1 MPKYSKKLKHPK
13 TIYWLLIADFVI
25 GLIFA
30 FILIVFPDAFLS
42 FVDWPISDPDESALF
57 AYRMLGVA
65 ILGPSLASL
74 FATRKDEWKEINVIM
89 DVECILLLA
98 VILMMLVG
106 GHLIFLL
113 PWSLGAV
120 FIDLMLV
127 FLLIIFAVLTWIERE
142 FAMGM
147 GPPPND
153 EPY

>member
-1 MPKYSKKLKHPK
+1 MRNPK
-13 TIYWLLIADFVI
+13 TIYWLLIANFVI

-42 FVDWPISDPDESALF
+42 FVYWPISDPDESALF

-113 PWSLGAV
+113 PLSLGAV

-147 GPPPND
+147 GPPPKD